1 MKTPL
6 LLPLLLLLSTTRAS
20 FIGSPLL
27 GPLLQDALVANKAI
41 NDTSSLFGGAYDAVV
56 AAKYGNATA
65 AAWHRLLS
73 GSASVSAVAGPALG
87 GDITCFVGLDGGV
100 AGLKYGPALV
110 CAESANAVSIPVGD
124 GIVEYVD
131 IYLGTDAKIAGLTF
145 VVRPVAGTPSTA
157 YPCGTLKGPHA
168 WLGKQ
173 GQAVGA
179 LGGGCSGAP
188 PPTAATVAAPPPPPP
203 VRRRRLFQSST
214 NGTLSAIGFTAV
226 LVPAPPTGTPSS
238 GGYGGGGFVFG

>member
-1 MKTPL
+1 MKTPPL
-6 LLPLLLLLSTTRAS
+6 FLPLCLVLLSTTRAS

-27 GPLLQDALVANKAI
+27 GSLLQDALVANKAI
-41 NDTSSLFGGAYDAVV
+41 NDTSSLFGGAYDAIV

-73 GSASVSAVAGPALG
+73 GAASASAVAGPALG
-87 GDITCFVGLDGGV
+87 GDITCFVGIDGGV

-110 CAESANAVSIPVGD
+110 CAETPNAVVVPVGD

-131 IYLGTDAKIAGLTF
+131 IYLGADAKIAGLTF

-179 LGGGCSGAP
+179 LGGGCLGSP
-188 PPTAATVAAPPPPPP
+188 PPTAATIASQPPPPA
-203 VRRRRLFQSST
+203 RRRLFQSSS
-214 NGTLSAIGFTAV
+214 NGTLSATGFTAV
-226 LVPAPPTGTPSS
+226 LVPAPPPGTPSS
-238 GGYGGGGFVFG
+238 GGYGGGGFVLG